1 MRDKSNISMSDKA
14 FIAPHD
20 FIEKIKARF
29 NLNRDQAEH
38 LAFSSWRKFKLILAK
53 NPHLSKSTFISV
65 IVFLHYSFKNKFML
79 ARYSPVNI

>member
-1 MRDKSNISMSDKA
+1 MSDKINISMSDKA
-14 FIAPHD
+14 FIAPYD

-53 NPHLSKSTFISV
+53 DRETREKLRDILSEINREK
-65 IVFLHYSFKNKFML
+65 HGK
-79 ARYSPVNI
+79 

>member
-29 NLNRDQAEH
+29 NLNRHQAEH
-38 LAFSSWRKFKLILAK
+38 LAFSSWRKFKLILVK
-53 NPHLSKSTFISV
+53 DRETRERLRDILSEINRGK
-65 IVFLHYSFKNKFML
+65 HGK
-79 ARYSPVNI
+79 